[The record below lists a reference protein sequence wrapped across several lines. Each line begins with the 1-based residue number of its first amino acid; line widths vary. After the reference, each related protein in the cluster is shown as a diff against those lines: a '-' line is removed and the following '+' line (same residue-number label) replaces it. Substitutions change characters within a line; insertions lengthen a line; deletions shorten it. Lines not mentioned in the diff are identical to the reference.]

1 MAAEIQ
7 LNVLLNDSNAQKGLN
22 KLIDSA
28 KLLESKKIKLDIDGS
43 TVNQTLQNIQRFA
56 SVTLS
61 SLKGSWNDFKAAVE
75 APLNLT
81 GVRQLTSMLESM
93 EGSLLLNQIQSN
105 IVSGFSNSVE
115 RFDILK
121 TFPKVMEQIGFT
133 TDESAGAMDRLYQSV
148 LGLPTAFEDITDS
161 AQYFALIFGDL
172 NKATD
177 LAIAANNA
185 FVASGAT
192 SNQISTGMRQLQY
205 IIEGTQLR
213 STQWYS
219 LIRSMPLAL
228 REVGKALGYSD
239 FGVFTNELIQNK
251 VNGED
256 LINTLID
263 VGLHSESLA
272 GVVEVMK
279 TRIRASLDN
288 VTNAA
293 KRMGNSFLEALDE
306 TLLETGG
313 KNVADNIKGV
323 SKVIDHIAEVGAQWI
338 RDNGDK
344 IQALIDKF
352 MNIDWASV
360 IPNFFQ
366 GLVDIAN
373 TALDNIGTWI
383 TDIGNIISMSST
395 LFNTIENSRVLKV
408 LESFVNG
415 FGNILSIGAAS
426 KILFGGMSLF
436 GSGVSGVASGVSG
449 FASGVALPVFLTLLG
464 GAGGAIVTSPFIQ
477 ATAEGIEYIAN
488 DINKTKNKSAISEY
502 EQKNME
508 AALQYIRSHPEFS
521 YSDIVSLVNE
531 YNDLHSSRNA
541 AGMVMRGSGDEQKAN
556 QKRHEYLRNFLL
568 GIGIYATPRTGFKD
582 IGIINIPENID
593 DYLKELELQEKQ
605 EQLIEAEA
613 KKLEE
618 LSKQEPLVSEII
630 NRIISRTDL
639 ISQLRTYYDG
649 VIGVIDEKITELE
662 NKRQELLDRIASS
675 PQILNREY
683 FKNQGGLF
691 SESYEQAEG
700 KGYSEVTKDIADFYE
715 NNFGSFEDWISGMS
729 EYINSME
736 DGESKEI
743 AKQYYADLLK
753 NFDIGDPDQIALIL
767 KNYGIKTPEEVVTDY
782 FLEQARAAI
791 SRKNWQDAI
800 DSALAEEYG
809 IELEEY
815 QAQKESL
822 ENEETSA
829 IGFVLKGIEEDYEK
843 IQEEYP
849 EVFTYVMKS
858 NSELK
863 NSFEEALTSLDST
876 PVVGRINSYYS
887 DLVEAVYNGNARLR
901 KAMSL
906 GYFTSSKYLG
916 GDETLYSATG
926 GFVPRGTDT
935 IPAMLTPGE
944 YIQRRAAVQKFGKT
958 FMDRINNLDLTGALR
973 SLSIA
978 IPFATGGLVK
988 NDSRSYRDN
997 HATVNQVFNTSSAN
1011 YGFRRANRYVRA
1023 LS

>member
-1 MAAEIQ
+1 MADIQ
-7 LNVLLNDSNAQKGLN
+7 LNVLLNDSDAQKGLN

-28 KLLESKKIKLDIDGS
+28 KILDSKKIKIDIDGS

-81 GVRQLTSMLESM
+81 GVSQLTSMLESM
-93 EGSLLLNQIQSN
+93 EGSLLLNKIQSN
-105 IVSGFSNSVE
+105 ILSGFSNSVE

-121 TFPKVMEQIGFT
+121 TFPEVMQQIGFA
-133 TDESAGAMDRLYQSV
+133 TDESSSAMDRLYQSV
-148 LGLPTAFEDITDS
+148 LGLPTAFEDITNS

-239 FGVFTNELIQNK
+239 FGVFTNDLIQNK

-272 GVVEVMK
+272 GVVDVMK
-279 TRIRASLDN
+279 TRVQASLDN
-288 VTNAA
+288 VSNAA

-313 KNVADNIKGV
+313 KNISDNIKGV
-323 SKVIDHIAEVGAQWI
+323 SKVIDHIAEIGAQWI

-352 MNIDWASV
+352 MSIDWASV

-383 TDIGNIISMSST
+383 SDIGNIISMSST
-395 LFNTIENSRVLKV
+395 FFNTIENSRALKV
-408 LESFVNG
+408 LEAFING
-415 FGNILSIGAAS
+415 FGNILSISAAS
-426 KILFGGMSLF
+426 RILFGGMSLLG
-436 GSGVSGVASGVSG
+436 GSGTSGVASGIV
-449 FASGVALPVFLTLLG
+449 LPVTLSLIG
-464 GAGGAIVTSPFIQ
+464 GAGGAIITSPFIQ
-477 ATAEGIEYIAN
+477 ATAEGIEYIAD
-488 DINKTKNKSAISEY
+488 DIHKTKNKSAISEY
-502 EQKNME
+502 EQRNME

-541 AGMVMRGSGDEQKAN
+541 AGMVRGFGDEQKAN
-556 QKRHEYLRNFLL
+556 QARYEYVKKFLT
-568 GIGIYATPRTGFKD
+568 GIGIHATPRTGFKD
-582 IGIINIPENID
+582 IGIIDILENIPD

-639 ISQLRTYYDG
+639 ISQLRTYYDR
-649 VIGVIDEKITELE
+649 VIGVIDEKITDLE
-662 NKRQELLDRIASS
+662 KKRQELLDRIASS

-683 FKNQGGLF
+683 FKNLGGLF
-691 SESYEQAEG
+691 SESYEKAEG
-700 KGYSEVTKDIADFYE
+700 KGYEDVTKDIADFYE
-715 NNFGSFEDWISGMS
+715 NNFGSFDDWISGMS

-736 DGESKEI
+736 EGESKEI

-767 KNYGIKTPEEVVTDY
+767 KNYGVKTPEEVVNDY

-809 IELEEY
+809 IELDEY
-815 QAQKESL
+815 RAQKEAL
-822 ENEETSA
+822 EKEETSA
-829 IGFVLKGIEEDYEK
+829 IGFVLKGIEDDYEK

-863 NSFEEALTSLDST
+863 TAFEKALTSLDST

-906 GYFTSSKYLG
+906 GYFPSNKYLA

-926 GFVPRGTDT
+926 GFIPRGTDT

-978 IPFATGGLVK
+978 IPFATGGFVK

-997 HATVNQVFNTSSAN
+997 HATVNQVFNGSSAN

-1023 LS
+1023 LN